1 MWGAS
6 VVDVVMHPP
15 APPLGLKDF
24 FLQPLGGLLAHCS
37 QTLPEWLAP
46 PGIGC
51 CRDSKEH
58 QGHVSRAQCRT
69 AAGRASWGRPRPLSC
84 PHRSPASPWAHPDF
98 FPFSRTG
105 VPSKPAHC
113 CVHLSLC
120 SLGTQ
125 PSWAPITCTRE
136 RALKGRREKGVRRAG
151 SGLPQEGLSGR
162 LSLVV
167 AKHGG
172 ERSRRP
178 RWSKVGVRS
187 PGVGSPT
194 RRIPAGEPLAPSPRL
209 VSRLPWGCSSL
220 PPPKPPSPAF

>member
-1 MWGAS
+1 
-6 VVDVVMHPP
+6 MHPP

-37 QTLPEWLAP
+37 QTLPEWLPHPPP

-58 QGHVSRAQCRT
+58 QGRVSRAQCRT

-84 PHRSPASPWAHPDF
+84 PHCSPASPWAHPNF

-125 PSWAPITCTRE
+125 PSWALITCTRE
-136 RALKGRREKGVRRAG
+136 RALKGRRGMEGRQRPAPGGRCHGGVT
-151 SGLPQEGLSGR
+151 GR
-162 LSLVV
+162 LLLVV

-178 RWSKVGVRS
+178 RWSKVGIRS

-194 RRIPAGEPLAPSPRL
+194 RRIPAGEPLPPSPRL
-209 VSRLPWGCSSL
+209 MSRLPWGCSSL
-220 PPPKPPSPAF
+220 SPHKPPSPAF